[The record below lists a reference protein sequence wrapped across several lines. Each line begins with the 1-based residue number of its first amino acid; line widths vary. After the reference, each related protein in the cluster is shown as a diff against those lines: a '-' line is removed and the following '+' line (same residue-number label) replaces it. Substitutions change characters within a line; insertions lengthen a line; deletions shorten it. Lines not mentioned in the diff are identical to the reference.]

1 MDLATGAIGDLL
13 PKLVELLNGEYKL
26 KENVRE
32 GVLSLER
39 EMRSMHAALRKVA
52 GVPRDQLDEK
62 ARLWAGEVREL
73 SFDMEDVVDKFLVRV
88 DDGSKPAPNSKKLKQ
103 LTKMMVGLFTK
114 GKAHHEII
122 DTIEDINKQVQE
134 VANMHGRYPTDNIVT
149 TPAAVAP
156 IDPRLGALYTE
167 VTELV
172 GIAGKRD
179 QDLMKLLLEGDNVSK
194 KKLKIISVVGS
205 GGLGKTTLVKMV
217 YDKIKEDF
225 DCSAFV
231 PIGRNADAKKILL
244 NILCD
249 LDTYVGLITMLD
261 VRQLINK
268 LKETLENT
276 RYLIVID
283 DIRDE
288 KLWKII
294 KGAFSNSN
302 NCGSRLIM
310 TTCIVSVAKLCC
322 SCADNSIYQMEPLS
336 DDDSKRLFYKRI
348 FSHESGCPLEFEEV
362 SIDILKKC
370 GGVPLAIITIA
381 GILVINHHAKPKDE
395 WHVLLDS
402 IGHGLTKDPSVEEML
417 RILTLSYYNLPSHL
431 KTCLLYL
438 SMFPEYH
445 YITKDQLIWMWIAE
459 SFIQCE
465 DPQTSLFEIGENY
478 VNELVN
484 RSLIQPEYFDGFVI
498 ACRVDNSVLDLI
510 CSLST
515 EENFTTILHDTRDS
529 ISSKR
534 KVRRLSLQNSIKEEH
549 QNTHLK
555 SARSIATFDD
565 VDIGLMPPF
574 SRFLFLRVLDLTECD
589 VSDHN
594 HLNLWE
600 LWSLL
605 QLRYLGL
612 YKSGISE
619 VPEEV
624 GKLQFLQVL
633 DLRGNYDIT
642 ELPSAISKLRRLM
655 CLQIDSSCS
664 RIPDGIGNLISMENL
679 GSICG
684 DCLGTVKDLGNM
696 ERLRHLNISFNVM
709 SLELERAF
717 VESLGK
723 LRNIQSVHIWFLS
736 YHNHYVFMD
745 LLGGDWSLPQSLRE
759 FSAKFKLVF
768 SKLPTW
774 LRRNPSHLSQLS
786 RLDIFVD
793 KVQQEDLEFLGR
805 LPALRNLS
813 LETMRQDPLLIGAD
827 GFRCLTRLKLICN
840 WAGRIMFQPE
850 ALPKTE
856 HVDILIYFRAAN
868 GRDWFELGLENLQS
882 LRMVIVQIRFSPGVI
897 SGHAGAEQGKATLEN
912 TLHAHPNC
920 PKVYVSIYAETSGC
934 HY

>member
-13 PKLVELLNGEYKL
+13 PKLVELLKGEYKL

-32 GVLSLER
+32 GVVSLSR

-52 GVPRDQLDEK
+52 EVPRDRLDEQVK
-62 ARLWAGEVREL
+62 LWAGEVREL

-103 LTKMMVGLFTK
+103 LTKMMVGLLAK

-122 DTIEDINKQVQE
+122 DAIGQINKQVQV
-134 VANMHGRYPTDNIVT
+134 VANMNGRYPVDNIVST
-149 TPAAVAP
+149 SAAVVP

-179 QDLMKLLLEGDNVSK
+179 QDLMKLLSEGDNVSK

-231 PIGRNADAKKILL
+231 PVGRNADAKKILL
-244 NILCD
+244 KILCD

-261 VRQLINK
+261 VRQLISK

-310 TTCIVSVAKLCC
+310 TTRIVSVAKLCC
-322 SCADNSIYQMEPLS
+322 SCADGSIYQMEPLS

-348 FSHESGCPLEFEEV
+348 FSHESGFPLEFEEV

-381 GILVINHHAKPKDE
+381 GILVINHHVKPKDE

-402 IGHGLTKDPSVEEML
+402 IGRGLTKDPSVEDML
-417 RILTLSYYNLPSHL
+417 RILTLSYYDMPSHL
-431 KTCLLYL
+431 KTCFLYL

-478 VNELVN
+478 FNELVN

-498 ACRVDNSVLDLI
+498 ACRVHNSVHDLI
-510 CSLST
+510 CSLSS
-515 EENFTTILHDTRDS
+515 EENFTTILNDTRDS

-555 SARSIATFDD
+555 FARSIATFDD
-565 VDIGLMPPF
+565 VDIGFMPHF

-594 HLNLWE
+594 HLNIRE

-642 ELPSAISKLRRLM
+642 ELPLAITKLRRLM

-679 GSICG
+679 SSICG
-684 DCLGTVKDLGNM
+684 DCLGTVEDLGNM
-696 ERLRHLNISFNVM
+696 ERLRNLNISFNVM
-709 SLELERAF
+709 SLELEQAF
-717 VESLGK
+717 VESIGK
-723 LRNIQSVHIWFLS
+723 LRNIQCVHIWFLG
-736 YHNHYVFMD
+736 YHHYVFMD
-745 LLGGDWSLPQSLRE
+745 LLGRDWAPPQSLRE

-793 KVQQEDLEFLGR
+793 EVRQEDLEFLGR
-805 LPALRNLS
+805 LPALRDLS
-813 LETMRQDPLLIGAD
+813 LETMRQNPLLIGAD

-840 WAGRIMFQPE
+840 WAGRIVFKPE

-882 LRMVIVQIRFSPGVI
+882 LRMVIVQIRLSPGVI
-897 SGHAGAEQGKATLEN
+897 SSDTGAEQGKATLEN

-920 PKVYVSIYAETSGC
+920 PKVYVSIYAEPSGC

>member
-13 PKLVELLNGEYKL
+13 PKLVELLKGEYKL

-32 GVLSLER
+32 GVMSLER

-52 GVPRDQLDEK
+52 EVPRDQLDEK
-62 ARLWAGEVREL
+62 VKLWAGEVREL

-114 GKAHHEII
+114 GKDHHEII
-122 DTIEDINKQVQE
+122 DAIEDINKQVQE

-179 QDLMKLLLEGDNVSK
+179 QDLMKLLSEGDNVSK
-194 KKLKIISVVGS
+194 KKLKIITVVGS

-231 PIGRNADAKKILL
+231 PVGRNADAKKILL

-261 VRQLINK
+261 VRELINK

-310 TTCIVSVAKLCC
+310 TTRIVNVAKLCC
-322 SCADNSIYQMEPLS
+322 SCADDSIYQMEPLS
-336 DDDSKRLFYKRI
+336 DDDSKRLFYKKI
-348 FSHESGCPLEFEEV
+348 FSHQSGCPLEFEEV
-362 SIDILKKC
+362 SIHILKKC

-381 GILVINHHAKPKDE
+381 GILVINHH
-395 WHVLLDS
+395 
-402 IGHGLTKDPSVEEML
+402 
-417 RILTLSYYNLPSHL
+417 
-431 KTCLLYL
+431 
-438 SMFPEYH
+438 
-445 YITKDQLIWMWIAE
+445 
-459 SFIQCE
+459 CE

-478 VNELVN
+478 LNELVD

-498 ACRVDNSVLDLI
+498 ACRVHNSVLDLI
-510 CSLST
+510 CSMST
-515 EENFTTILHDTRDS
+515 EENFTTILNDTRDS
-529 ISSKR
+529 ISCKR
-534 KVRRLSLQNSIKEEH
+534 KVCRLSLQNSIKEEH

-565 VDIGLMPPF
+565 VDIGVMPHF

-594 HLNLWE
+594 HLNIRE

-605 QLRYLGL
+605 QPRYLGL

-642 ELPSAISKLRRLM
+642 ELPSAIIKLRRLM

-684 DCLGTVKDLGNM
+684 DCLGTVKDLANV
-696 ERLRHLNISFNVM
+696 ERLRHLNICFNVM
-709 SLELERAF
+709 SLELEQAL

-723 LRNIQSVHIWFLS
+723 LHNIQSVHIWFLG
-736 YHNHYVFMD
+736 YQHYVFMD
-745 LLGGDWSLPQSLRE
+745 LLGGDWAPSQSLRE
-759 FSAKFKLVF
+759 FSALYRLVF
-768 SKLPTW
+768 TKLPTW
-774 LRRNPSHLSQLS
+774 LRRNPSHLSQLTK
-786 RLDIFVD
+786 LNIIVD
-793 KVQQEDLEFLGR
+793 EVRQEDLDFLGR
-805 LPALRNLS
+805 LPALRDLS
-813 LETMRQDPLLIGAD
+813 LETMRQDPLLVGAV
-827 GFRCLTRLKLICN
+827 
-840 WAGRIMFQPE
+840 A
-850 ALPKTE
+850 
-856 HVDILIYFRAAN
+856 
-868 GRDWFELGLENLQS
+868 
-882 LRMVIVQIRFSPGVI
+882 
-897 SGHAGAEQGKATLEN
+897 
-912 TLHAHPNC
+912 
-920 PKVYVSIYAETSGC
+920 
-934 HY
+934 